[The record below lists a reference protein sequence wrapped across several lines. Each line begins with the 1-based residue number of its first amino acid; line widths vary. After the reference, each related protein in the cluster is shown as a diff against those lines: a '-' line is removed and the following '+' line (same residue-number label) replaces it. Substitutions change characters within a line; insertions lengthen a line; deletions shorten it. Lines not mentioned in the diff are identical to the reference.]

1 MDRLDRRILECL
13 QRDAGTTNQALAER
27 VGLSP
32 SACLARVRR
41 LRESGTIERT
51 VALLDP
57 AAAGPRVEL
66 VVEVFTER
74 DDRALFER
82 FERAAREAPEV
93 RQCYRVTGDSDF
105 VLIVSVPDMDA
116 YDAFCDRVLY
126 GDSNMAKFRTL
137 VVRRRAKFD
146 PFVPLGDGG

>member
-13 QRDAGTTNQALAER
+13 QRDAGTTNQALADR

-57 AAAGPRVEL
+57 AAVGPHLEL
-66 VVEVFTER
+66 VVEVFAAR

-82 FERAAREAPEV
+82 FERATREAPEV

-116 YDAFCDRVLY
+116 YDGFCERVLY
-126 GDSNMAKFRTL
+126 GDPNMAKFRTL
-137 VVRRRAKFD
+137 VVSRRSKFD
-146 PFVPLGDGG
+146 PFVPLGGDG